1 MPLALLA
8 LAIGAF
14 GIGTTEFVIMG
25 LLPEVAA
32 TYGVSIPTA
41 GFLVTGYALGVVLG
55 APLMTVLGTRI
66 PRKRMLMLL
75 MGLFIVGNVVSALAP
90 AFGVML
96 AGRVVASL
104 AHGAFF
110 GIGAVVAAE
119 LVAPE
124 KKAGA
129 IAMMFTGL
137 TVANVV
143 GVPLG
148 TLVGQHLGWRVTF
161 LIVASLGLL
170 GLLGIARLVPD
181 LPRPEGV
188 RIRHELAAF
197 RNVQVLLAMG
207 MTVLGFGGVFAAITY
222 ITPMMTN
229 VAGFADTSVTW
240 LLVLLGLGM
249 VAGNLVG
256 GRFADRALMPML
268 YTSLG
273 ALAVVLAAFTLT
285 AHTRAA
291 PPSPSSS
298 SGPSASPPCRR
309 CRSGSSTR
317 PPAPDPGL
325 RRQHRRLQPR
335 QRPRRLARRPRH
347 RRRTRLDRP
356 ELGRRGTGRLRP
368 GPRPGLRRAGTP
380 YGDPRGRRRRQPG
393 HRGRRPDGDRSRRT
407 GPPLIHRPP
416 HTTPLHPTPPP
427 LTSQETRMSTPT
439 RTRTA
444 VAPLTTA
451 DAETL
456 VAAATAAAEAAGV
469 AVSVT
474 VLDAGG
480 HPLAFRRDDR
490 AVLISGETST
500 RKAFT
505 ALQLDA
511 PTADLVDAV
520 QPGGPFHTLPT
531 ALDRPLLFIA
541 GGLPVHRDGRL
552 VGAIGVG
559 GGAPAQDHGFAES
572 ALGALA

>member
-32 TYGVSIPTA
+32 DYGVTIPTA

-55 APLMTVLGTRI
+55 APLMTVLGTRV

-75 MGLFIVGNVVSALAP
+75 MGLFIAGNVLSALAP

-110 GIGAVVAAE
+110 GIGSVVAAG

-148 TLVGQHLGWRVTF
+148 TLVGQTAGWRLTF
-161 LIVASLGLL
+161 LIVAALGVLGLF
-170 GLLGIARLVPD
+170 GIAKLVPE

-197 RNVQVLLAMG
+197 RNVQVLLAMA

-240 LLVLLGLGM
+240 LLVLFGLGM
-249 VAGNLVG
+249 VAGNLIG

-268 YTSLG
+268 YVSLG
-273 ALAVVLAAFTLT
+273 ALAVVLAVFTLT
-285 AHTRAA
+285 AHTKAGAAVTVVLIGALGFATVPPLQKRVLDQAAGAPTLASAVNIGAFNLGNALAAWLGGLVIAAGLGWTAPNWVGAALAASALVLALVSGALERRTAATRTHPGGAGGSGGPAVAA
-291 PPSPSSS
+291 P
-298 SGPSASPPCRR
+298 
-309 CRSGSSTR
+309 
-317 PPAPDPGL
+317 
-325 RRQHRRLQPR
+325 
-335 QRPRRLARRPRH
+335 
-347 RRRTRLDRP
+347 
-356 ELGRRGTGRLRP
+356 
-368 GPRPGLRRAGTP
+368 
-380 YGDPRGRRRRQPG
+380 
-393 HRGRRPDGDRSRRT
+393 
-407 GPPLIHRPP
+407 
-416 HTTPLHPTPPP
+416 
-427 LTSQETRMSTPT
+427 
-439 RTRTA
+439 
-444 VAPLTTA
+444 
-451 DAETL
+451 
-456 VAAATAAAEAAGV
+456 AAG
-469 AVSVT
+469 AV
-474 VLDAGG
+474 
-480 HPLAFRRDDR
+480 
-490 AVLISGETST
+490 
-500 RKAFT
+500 
-505 ALQLDA
+505 
-511 PTADLVDAV
+511 
-520 QPGGPFHTLPT
+520 
-531 ALDRPLLFIA
+531 
-541 GGLPVHRDGRL
+541 
-552 VGAIGVG
+552 
-559 GGAPAQDHGFAES
+559 PAHH
-572 ALGALA
+572 